1 MKTRFILLFLA
12 LILALKPMAQAE
24 DFQLETP
31 PIPEGA
37 LELGRL
43 DDNEIVRGQLLFRL
57 RDEQGLE
64 ALIARQHDP
73 TSPDYHRWL
82 TPAEFAERFA
92 VSARDYDSAARW
104 LAAQGLTVSR
114 RWAGR
119 HALEFTGSAANVER
133 VFGVQMRAY
142 LQAGRRR
149 YAARGASRVPLA
161 NVYGLRLDNLLLAR
175 PALRPEQ
182 ILPATSVNGRVAIGP
197 EDFYLAYNVSPLL
210 KDGIDGTGQK
220 IGIVARC
227 DFELSDVARFR
238 STFGLPEGQITK
250 IAAGGPIVNYGGVEE
265 TEVLL
270 NAQLSGM
277 VAPKAEVQVVVAEAG
292 GEIDQ
297 SLAYF
302 VNNLPDTKVIN
313 ISFGLCER
321 ELGQTFQSLFAN
333 LYKQGAAQ
341 GQSIFVA
348 AGNGG
353 ANDCRD
359 GSGRQVNGLA
369 SSPYVTAVGG
379 TTLQLEYD
387 SQGRPLR
394 FLAEPAWTGSGGG
407 LSVLY
412 DRPAYQQGMMLEG
425 ATRAIPDLALLA
437 DPGGPGYFI
446 VRRGIVNTVGGT
458 SAATPCWVG
467 IFALANQLVEGR
479 GFGLVNPRLYE
490 LGQAQQQGGSQA
502 FRDIT
507 VGNNSVF
514 GVVGFDARPGY
525 DLCTGWGAANADVLV
540 REFPSGEQSNA
551 LFLLFPNGG
560 EFLNEQGFTVRW
572 RLSDSLA
579 AQTTNQKLLLST
591 DGGQSFTTVAE
602 RIAPDVRSYDF
613 TRSSLVATSAR
624 FRIVAETAAGSSV
637 ADTSD
642 ANLNIGSNLR
652 VEFAS
657 YSDGERL
664 LRLEGTGFTANAKL
678 TINGKKVKKTI
689 KLNGADQLNVKG
701 KMKQLGLKT
710 GVNTILLEVDGIP
723 AAPFTLFL

>member
-1 MKTRFILLFLA
+1 MELSLKTRFFLLFLA
-12 LILALKPMAQAE
+12 LLLALTPITQA
-24 DFQLETP
+24 DYQLEVVA
-31 PIPEGA
+31 IPEDA
-37 LELGRL
+37 VELGQL
-43 DDNEIVRGQLLFRL
+43 SGSETVRGQLLFRL
-57 RDEQGLE
+57 RDEEGLD

-73 TSPDYHRWL
+73 ASPDYHRWL

-92 VSARDYDSAARW
+92 VSASEYER
-104 LAAQGLTVSR
+104 AAQWLTSQGLKVSR
-114 RWAGR
+114 RWTGR
-119 HALEFTGSAANVER
+119 HALEFSGSAASVQR
-133 VFGVQMRAY
+133 AFGVEMYSY
-142 LQAGRRR
+142 LQAGHRR
-149 YAARGASRVPLA
+149 YAAKGTPRVPLA
-161 NVYGLRLDNLLLAR
+161 SVYGLRLDSLQITR
-175 PALRPEQ
+175 PILRPEQ
-182 ILPATSVNGRVAIGP
+182 ILPATSAGGRVAVGP

-210 KDGIDGTGQK
+210 RDGIDGTGQK

-227 DFELSDVARFR
+227 DFDLSDVALFR
-238 STFGLPEGQITK
+238 STFGLPEGQVTK
-250 IAAGGPIVNYGGVEE
+250 IAAGGSITNYGGVEE

-348 AGNGG
+348 VGNGG

-407 LSVLY
+407 FSIIY
-412 DRPAYQQGMMLEG
+412 SRPAYQQGMALEG
-425 ATRAIPDLALLA
+425 TTRAVPDLALLA

-446 VRRGIVNTVGGT
+446 VRRGLVSTVGGT

-490 LGQAQQQGGSQA
+490 LGQAQQQGSATA

-514 GVVGFDARPGY
+514 GVVGFEAKPGY
-525 DLCTGWGAANADVLV
+525 DLCTGWGSANADVLV
-540 REFPSGEQSNA
+540 REFPSPARSS

-560 EFLNEQGFTVRW
+560 EFLNDNFTVRW
-572 RLSDSLA
+572 RLSEELA
-579 AQTTNQKLLLST
+579 AQAISQRLQLST
-591 DGGQSFTTVAE
+591 DGGRTFATVADQ
-602 RIAPDVRSYDF
+602 IAKDVRSHDF
-613 TRSSLVATSAR
+613 NRAGLVSTSAR
-624 FRIVAETAAGSSV
+624 FRIVVETATGSV
-637 ADTSD
+637 VDTSD

-652 VEFAS
+652 IEFAS
-657 YSDGERL
+657 YSESERML
-664 LRLEGTGFTANAKL
+664 VLEGTGFGNNAKL
-678 TINGKKVKKTI
+678 NVNGKKVKKAV
-689 KLNGADQLNVKG
+689 KFNGSDRLSVKG

-710 GVNTILLEVDGIP
+710 GANELVLEVDGVR